1 MRAPDPL
8 PALSHQPFTQPV
20 FSIRTLLNVMHVT
33 DGRKCLFAVG
43 STCLG
48 IVAHKVGV
56 FDRCDYHYKK
66 LTTAAI
72 ERRISAVGGER
83 SVSLLLDT
91 MRFELDRTFALLGA
105 TDIGT
110 LGLHNVMPISDFGEA
125 NCEPG
130 SARGNTLKLVNE
142 WRVLTSCL
150 SRMNGQSVVDIRLS
164 REPVLQDRWLH
175 MRL

>member
-66 LTTAAI
+66 LTTAAT
-72 ERRISAVGGER
+72 ERRISAAGGER

-91 MRFELDRTFALLGA
+91 MRFELDRMFALLGA

-150 SRMNGQSVVDIRLS
+150 SRMNGQSVGGTGHAIS
-164 REPVLQDRWLH
+164 T
-175 MRL
+175 